1 MASVLK
7 HLSAGLALS
16 ALLAACVSTSARDS
30 SVGRPSTSAPIE
42 PAAQQQVQSGIAFE
56 NALNAARGQRGLRPV
71 QSDTSLTRAALAHA
85 QDMSARTYFSHVSP
99 EGGTPMDRVRGAGGC
114 RAAVA
119 ENIATGQADD
129 MRVFQGW
136 MGSPGHHRNMMGP
149 HYTRY
154 GMASWQGYYVMVLAG
169 PCV

>member
-1 MASVLK
+1 MVSVLK

-30 SVGRPSTSAPIE
+30 SVGRPSTSAPIAS
-42 PAAQQQVQSGIAFE
+42 AAQQQVQSGIAFE

-99 EGGTPMDRVRGAGGC
+99 EGGTPMDRVRGAGMPSSGC
-114 RAAVA
+114 GKHRHR
-119 ENIATGQADD
+119 TG
-129 MRVFQGW
+129 R
-136 MGSPGHHRNMMGP
+136 
-149 HYTRY
+149 
-154 GMASWQGYYVMVLAG
+154 
-169 PCV
+169 